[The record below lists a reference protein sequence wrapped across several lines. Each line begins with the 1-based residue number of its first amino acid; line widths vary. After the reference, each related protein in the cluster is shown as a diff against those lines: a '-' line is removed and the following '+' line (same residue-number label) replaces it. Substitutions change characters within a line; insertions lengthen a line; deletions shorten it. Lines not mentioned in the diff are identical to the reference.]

1 MEENPDFV
9 AVDPALL
16 EGGDEERVRMSD
28 YGRVVIPSKREMAEK
43 TRGLDNDQ
51 RKVVD
56 ICVEYA
62 REILKAR
69 CRGRA
74 RPEPPHLMVH
84 GSAGTG
90 NTFEH
95 ISYFLKISQI

>member
-1 MEENPDFV
+1 M
-9 AVDPALL
+9 
-16 EGGDEERVRMSD
+16 RMSD
-28 YGRVVIPSKREMAEK
+28 YGRVVIPSRREMAEK

-62 REILKAR
+62 RDILKAR

-90 NTFEH
+90 KGLFIYYVINFWLF
-95 ISYFLKISQI
+95 SDPSPPM